1 MFNYGGDNNFCD
13 RFDFYKWSAPYYE
26 NPKEVFLALNKL
38 GLKDKTLVSINAIGA
53 CRNIDNSG
61 GTSLY
66 RTIADAGIELGE
78 LWWERYEHLDNV
90 LVPWNITLCEPIQ
103 FVFDD
108 GTALE
113 ILPFEDGG
121 ARIGV
126 NTIPVGL
133 VDGLNPGG
141 VNATALFKE
150 LIGRKLRDIEI
161 KINYNETKRISK
173 FSIDNNK
180 ESKEFRTNYA
190 IELAFEFPYRL
201 ELAQGWESWSQVSAK
216 GEDWRG
222 KVPYKRLKDNTFS
235 QKGIE
240 IVNGRDGGGTF
251 WIIGISDKEER
262 MSDIPDLDCF
272 GMSIEDDHVAEFLSA
287 FLYKYF
293 DSSVQDRYEY
303 EDADF
308 DWYGINLYTFEN
320 MKHLVSDIRRAI
332 HLILEDYDNPELEE
346 IKSSWSYYQ
355 YLSHDKARDELTPDE
370 INELRKNVVP
380 TAVDFYERF
389 CSQMDNMLKIPGNN
403 IMSFAGP

>member
-26 NPKEVFLALNKL
+26 NPKEVFLALNKW

-66 RTIADAGIELGE
+66 WTIADAGIELGE
-78 LWWERYEHLDNV
+78 LWWERYEHLDSV

-108 GTALE
+108 DTTLE
-113 ILPFEDGG
+113 ILPIEDGG

-133 VDGLNPGG
+133 VNGLNPSE

-150 LIGRKLRDIEI
+150 FIGRKLSDIEL
-161 KINYNETKRISK
+161 KINYNETKRINK
-173 FSIDNNK
+173 FSIESNK
-180 ESKEFRTNYA
+180 ECKEFRTNYI
-190 IELAFEFPYRL
+190 IELTFEYPYRL
-201 ELAQGWESWSQVSAK
+201 ELTQGWESWYQVSAK

-222 KVPYKRLKDNTFS
+222 KIPYKRLKDVTQS
-235 QKGIE
+235 QEGVE

-251 WIIGISDKEER
+251 WIIGISREER
-262 MSDIPDLDCF
+262 ISDIPNLDCF
-272 GMSIEDDHVAEFLSA
+272 GISIEDYHVSEFLSA

-293 DSSVQDRYEY
+293 DPSIQERYEY

-308 DWYGINLYTFEN
+308 DWYGGNLYTFEN
-320 MKHLVSDIRRAI
+320 MKLMVSDIRRTI

-346 IKSSWSYYQ
+346 IKSYWSYYQ
-355 YLSHDKARDELTPDE
+355 YSNGNKAKSELSPEE
-370 INELRKNVVP
+370 INELRRNIVP
-380 TAVDFYERF
+380 NAVDFYERF